1 MNDMSKLFSWFFF
14 FILKCVSDFVS
25 NAYLRNW
32 VTISLSCIQRIFDA
46 IADFYKLTVGSL

>member
-1 MNDMSKLFSWFFF
+1 MNNMSNLFSWLFF

-32 VTISLSCIQRIFDA
+32 VTISLICIQCIFDA
-46 IADFYKLTVGSL
+46 VADFYKLTVGSL